1 MTHSVYYE
9 EAFTQA
15 TARRHAIWKLVNENE
30 QLRTEFQQTYPFVFD
45 RDKFTQNI
53 EKFISDKGITII
65 EETPIVEVTKEG
77 NYRVDVLFTI
87 DIPDENDDT
96 MTV

>member
-9 EAFTQA
+9 EAFTQS
-15 TARRHAIWKLVNENE
+15 TARRHAIWKLINEND
-30 QLRTEFQQTYPFVFD
+30 QLRTEFHQTYPFVFD

-53 EKFISDKGITII
+53 EKFIADKGIAIV

-77 NYRVDVLFTI
+77 RYRVDVLFVI
-87 DIPDENDDT
+87 DIPETDDE
-96 MTV
+96 

>member
-9 EAFTQA
+9 EAFTQS
-15 TARRHAIWKLVNENE
+15 TARRHAILKLINEND
-30 QLRTEFQQTYPFVFD
+30 QLRTEFHQTYPFVFD

-53 EKFISDKGITII
+53 EKFIADKGIAIV

-77 NYRVDVLFTI
+77 RYRVDVLFVI
-87 DIPDENDDT
+87 DIPESDDE
-96 MTV
+96 

>member
-9 EAFTQA
+9 EAFTQS
-15 TARRHAIWKLVNENE
+15 TARRHAILKLINEND
-30 QLRTEFQQTYPFVFD
+30 QLRTEFHQTYPFVFD

-53 EKFISDKGITII
+53 EKFITDKGIAIV

-77 NYRVDVLFTI
+77 RYRVDVLFVI
-87 DIPDENDDT
+87 DIPEPDDE
-96 MTV
+96 

>member
-9 EAFTQA
+9 EAFTQS
-15 TARRHAIWKLVNENE
+15 TARRHAILKLINEND
-30 QLRTEFQQTYPFVFD
+30 QLRTEFHQTYPFVFD

-53 EKFISDKGITII
+53 EKFITDKGIAIV

-77 NYRVDVLFTI
+77 RYRVDVLFVI
-87 DIPDENDDT
+87 DIPETDDE
-96 MTV
+96 

>member
-9 EAFTQA
+9 EAFTQS
-15 TARRHAIWKLVNENE
+15 TARRHAILKLINEND
-30 QLRTEFQQTYPFVFD
+30 QLRTEFHKTYPFVFD

-53 EKFISDKGITII
+53 EKFITDKGIAIV

-77 NYRVDVLFTI
+77 RYRVDVLFVI
-87 DIPDENDDT
+87 DIPETDDE
-96 MTV
+96 